1 MSQIFQVNIVLC
13 DSQKY
18 LSSPIFNYMS
28 SIIYLFVCLSIS
40 YHLFVYQQ
48 SIYPYLCIPS
58 FFRKERLK
66 TQVIVSTMW
75 ILSTNKKLET
85 CMKECQYFSLVI

>member
-1 MSQIFQVNIVLC
+1 MSQIFQANIVLC
-13 DSQKY
+13 DFQKH
-18 LSSPIFNYMS
+18 LSSSISNCMS

-48 SIYPYLCIPS
+48 AIYPYLCILS

-66 TQVIVSTMW
+66 N
-75 ILSTNKKLET
+75 TND
-85 CMKECQYFSLVI
+85 CQYYVDIVNQQET